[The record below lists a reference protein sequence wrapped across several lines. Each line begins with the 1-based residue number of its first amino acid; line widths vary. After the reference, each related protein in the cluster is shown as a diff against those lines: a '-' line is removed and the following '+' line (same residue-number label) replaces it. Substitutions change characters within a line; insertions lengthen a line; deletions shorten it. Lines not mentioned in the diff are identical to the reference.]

1 MNDVP
6 RCTVAAPMN
15 AAEIKRRLRT
25 RADASRVPVL
35 QSFFKTGTGQYGDGD
50 EFIGVTVPAL
60 RETCR
65 ECRGA
70 SLADIR
76 ALLGSSVHEERLL
89 ALLLLVDAFTRG
101 NSGERQGIYDFY
113 LAHTSRINNWDLV
126 DSSAPAIVGGWLYD
140 RSRAPLRALA
150 KSPLLW
156 ERRIAIVATAYFIR
170 RGEFDDT
177 LTIARLLLR
186 DRHDLIH
193 KAVGWMLREVGKKD
207 GAAERR
213 FLDTHASEMPRT
225 MLRYAIER
233 FPPAERHAYLRHGR
247 EPGAGKSRH
256 PPGSTSTRSA
266 GASMKVSSPRKSS
279 GAKR

>member
-1 MNDVP
+1 MK
-6 RCTVAAPMN
+6 

-35 QSFFKTGTGQYGDGD
+35 QSFFRTGPGQYGEGD

-70 SLADIR
+70 NLAEIR
-76 ALLGSSVHEERLL
+76 VLLGSRVHEDRLL
-89 ALLLLVDAFTRG
+89 ALLLLVDAFIRG
-101 NSGERQGIYDFY
+101 TSAERRRIYGFY
-113 LAHTSRINNWDLV
+113 LANTARINNWDLV

-140 RSRAPLRALA
+140 RSRAPLCALA
-150 KSPLLW
+150 KSPSLW
-156 ERRIAIVATAYFIR
+156 ERRIAIVATAHFIR

-177 LTIARLLLR
+177 LAIAKLLLR
-186 DRHDLIH
+186 DNHDLIH

-207 GAAERR
+207 GAAERG
-213 FLDTHASEMPRT
+213 FLEAHAADMPRT
-225 MLRYAIER
+225 MLRYAIEK
-233 FPPAERHAYLRHGR
+233 FPPAEREAYRQTGR
-247 EPGAGKSRH
+247 EPGSRK
-256 PPGSTSTRSA
+256 PRQPRASMSTRST
-266 GASMKVSSPRKSS
+266 GASMNVSSPRKSA

>member
-1 MNDVP
+1 MTATTLSDV
-6 RCTVAAPMN
+6 RG
-15 AAEIKRRLRT
+15 RLRALSDPD
-25 RADASRVPVL
+25 RAAVFRR
-35 QSFFKTGTGQYGDGD
+35 FFQTGAGQYGEGD

-76 ALLGSSVHEERLL
+76 VLLGSSIHEERLL
-89 ALLLLVDAFTRG
+89 ALLLLVDAFRRG
-101 NSGERQGIYDFY
+101 NSAERQAIYDLY
-113 LAHTSRINNWDLV
+113 LAHTSSINSWDLV
-126 DSSAPAIVGGWLYD
+126 DSSAPAIVGGWLHD

-150 KSPLLW
+150 KSPSLW

-186 DRHDLIH
+186 DHHDLIH

-213 FLDTHASEMPRT
+213 FLDTHASDMPRT

-233 FPPAERHAYLRHGR
+233 FPPAERYAYLRHGR
-247 EPGAGKSRH
+247 EPGAANSRH
-256 PPGSTSTRSA
+256 RPGSTSTRSA

>member
-1 MNDVP
+1 MK
-6 RCTVAAPMN
+6 TAAAPSFSMT

-35 QSFFKTGTGQYGDGD
+35 RSFFKTGPGQYGEGD

-70 SLADIR
+70 TLAEIR
-76 ALLGSSVHEERLL
+76 VLLGSSIHEERLL

-101 NSGERQGIYDFY
+101 NSAERQTIYEFY
-113 LAHTSRINNWDLV
+113 LAHTARINNWDLV
-126 DSSAPAIVGGWLYD
+126 DSSAPAIVGGWLHD
-140 RSRAPLRALA
+140 RSRAPLRVLA
-150 KSPLLW
+150 KSASLW
-156 ERRIAIVATAYFIR
+156 QRRIAIVATVYFIR

-177 LTIARLLLR
+177 LTIARLLLA

-213 FLDTHASEMPRT
+213 FLDTHAADMPRT

-233 FPPAERHAYLRHGR
+233 FPPAERQAYLRIGR
-247 EPGAGKSRH
+247 ESGAGKPRQ
-256 PPGSTSTRSA
+256 PRGSKSTRSA
-266 GASMKVSSPRKSS
+266 GTSMKISSPRKSS
-279 GAKR
+279 GANR

>member
-1 MNDVP
+1 MK
-6 RCTVAAPMN
+6 AG
-15 AAEIKRRLRT
+15 EIQRRLRT

-35 QSFFKTGTGQYGDGD
+35 RSFFKTGQGEYGDGD

-60 RETCR
+60 REICR

-70 SLADIR
+70 SLAEIR
-76 ALLGSSVHEERLL
+76 VLLGSSIHEDRLL
-89 ALLLLVDAFTRG
+89 ALLLLVEAFVRG
-101 NSGERQGIYDFY
+101 DSTERQRLYDFY
-113 LAHTSRINNWDLV
+113 LAHTARINNWDLV

-140 RSRAPLRALA
+140 RGRAPLRALA
-150 KSPLLW
+150 KSPSLW

-177 LTIARLLLR
+177 LAIARLLLR
-186 DRHDLIH
+186 DSHDLIH

-213 FLDTHASEMPRT
+213 FLDAHAPDMPRT

-233 FPPAERHAYLRHGR
+233 FPPAERKAYLRMGCHTR
-247 EPGAGKSRH
+247 PSRQPSRSVTKS
-256 PPGSTSTRSA
+256 G
-266 GASMKVSSPRKSS
+266 GLSMKSSSPRKSS
-279 GAKR
+279 GANR